1 MRAISTILCT
11 ERCCPVSLYLR
22 YIYNISTLYPCYQM
36 FHVIQCSAWLHG
48 CRMLCDV
55 TAAIICRV
63 LQCPGPCPT
72 CRGARCR
79 PLSYLQVIIIGQI
92 MAEKGQ
98 NLNTAVP
105 CAACGHTAVAGW
117 CRGVQVR
124 AAQPC
129 LQLAC
134 SAAGCA
140 PAQAALCSTQV
151 CSTQP
156 APVCSEEHCSAL
168 TALPSTASPGWARLG

>member
-1 MRAISTILCT
+1 MLSGVTIST
-11 ERCCPVSLYLR
+11 LYLR
-22 YIYNISTLYPCYQM
+22 YIYVISTQYPCYPM
-36 FHVIQCSAWLHG
+36 FCMAAG
-48 CRMLCDV
+48 CWMLCDV

-105 CAACGHTAVAGW
+105 CAACGHTAMAGW

-134 SAAGCA
+134 STAGCA

>member
-1 MRAISTILCT
+1 M

-22 YIYNISTLYPCYQM
+22 YIYATLYLRYIYTITMLSNVPCYPM
-36 FHVIQCSAWLHG
+36 FCMAAG
-48 CRMLCDV
+48 CWMLCDV

-79 PLSYLQVIIIGQI
+79 PLSYLQVIIIGQ
-92 MAEKGQ
+92 MLAEKGQ

-168 TALPSTASPGWARLG
+168 TAPPSPSQPGLG

>member
-1 MRAISTILCT
+1 MLAISTILCT

-22 YIYNISTLYPCYQM
+22 YIYAISTLYLHNI
-36 FHVIQCSAWLHG
+36 HVIQCSMLSNVLHGCMHG

-79 PLSYLQVIIIGQI
+79 PLSYLQVIIIGQ
-92 MAEKGQ
+92 MLAEKGQ

-124 AAQPC
+124 AA
-129 LQLAC
+129 
-134 SAAGCA
+134 
-140 PAQAALCSTQV
+140 
-151 CSTQP
+151 
-156 APVCSEEHCSAL
+156 
-168 TALPSTASPGWARLG
+168 

>member
-1 MRAISTILCT
+1 MLH
-11 ERCCPVSLYLR
+11 LH
-22 YIYNISTLYPCYQM
+22 YIYTISMLSN
-36 FHVIQCSAWLHG
+36 VLHG

-63 LQCPGPCPT
+63 LQWPGPCSA
-72 CRGARCR
+72 CGWGRCR
-79 PLSYLQVIIIGQI
+79 LMPYSQVIILGQMQI

-98 NLNTAVP
+98 NLNTAAPFTV
-105 CAACGHTAVAGW
+105 CEHMAVAGW

-129 LQLAC
+129 LQHAC
-134 SAAGCA
+134 GAAGCA

-168 TALPSTASPGWARLG
+168 TAPPSPSQPGLG